1 MEAIESRLGVV
12 DVSER
17 KMRRDVGRFG
27 LLMASVGSVIGSGWL
42 LAALSASQA
51 AGPAAIIAW
60 VVGAVIVLVLALVH
74 AELGAM
80 FPVAGGSARFP
91 HYSHGSFAGFSSGW
105 FYYLGAV
112 TVAPVEVLAVLTYA
126 TNYLSWLTHG
136 VKDPVTGTPVSVLTG
151 AGYVVAVALL
161 LVFTII
167 NVLGVR
173 WLAEVNKYITYWKIA
188 IPVLAI
194 IVFWIVSFHP
204 GNFSAGGGFLPYGW
218 AKVFSALSLGIIF
231 AYLGFEQA
239 VEFGAESSNPKRNIP
254 FAVIGSMVIG
264 IIVYIALQIAFI
276 GAVNPSSLNKGWSAL
291 NFTGANAGP
300 YAALAT
306 ALGLGWL
313 AFVLYVDAAVSPTG
327 TGLLYVGS
335 SARLSF
341 GMARNRYVPAI
352 FEFMSDRRIPLI
364 SVAFAFIL
372 GLIFFFPF
380 PTWRSL
386 IGLVTGATVLSYG
399 LQPLALSALRRQ
411 LPDQERPF
419 RTPLAAVLSPA
430 AFVVANLI
438 ILWTGWDTNKKLG
451 VAILVGFVILWATS
465 LFARPGRKPAL
476 DMKGALWVAPYLV
489 GLGVISYIG
498 AKDYDGTSLG
508 LLPFGWDVLVMAVF
522 SLVIYY
528 FALSLRLS
536 AQEAEKNVTELGAAG
551 EAEPEMAP
559 TA

>member
-1 MEAIESRLGVV
+1 
-12 DVSER
+12 
-17 KMRRDVGRFG
+17 
-27 LLMASVGSVIGSGWL
+27 
-42 LAALSASQA
+42 
-51 AGPAAIIAW
+51 
-60 VVGAVIVLVLALVH
+60 
-74 AELGAM
+74 
-80 FPVAGGSARFP
+80 
-91 HYSHGSFAGFSSGW
+91 
-105 FYYLGAV
+105 
-112 TVAPVEVLAVLTYA
+112 
-126 TNYLSWLTHG
+126 
-136 VKDPVTGTPVSVLTG
+136 
-151 AGYVVAVALL
+151 
-161 LVFTII
+161 
-167 NVLGVR
+167 
-173 WLAEVNKYITYWKIA
+173 
-188 IPVLAI
+188 
-194 IVFWIVSFHP
+194 
-204 GNFSAGGGFLPYGW
+204 
-218 AKVFSALSLGIIF
+218 
-231 AYLGFEQA
+231 
-239 VEFGAESSNPKRNIP
+239 
-254 FAVIGSMVIG
+254 
-264 IIVYIALQIAFI
+264 
-276 GAVNPSSLNKGWSAL
+276 
-291 NFTGANAGP
+291 
-300 YAALAT
+300 
-306 ALGLGWL
+306 
-313 AFVLYVDAAVSPTG
+313 VDAAVSPSG

-352 FEFMSDRRIPLI
+352 FEFMSDRRVPLI

-411 LPDQERPF
+411 LPNQERPY
-419 RTPLAAVLSPA
+419 RMPLAAALSPA

-465 LFARPGRKPAL
+465 LFARPERKPAL

-536 AQEAEKNVTELGAAG
+536 AQEAEKNATELGAAG
-551 EAEPEMAP
+551 EAEPEMAS